1 MLISKMHI
9 LRALMLI
16 IVPVSVHAKT
26 AGCVEGN
33 CDTGSGVYHYEG
45 QLSGQQYDG
54 QWLAGERRGAGTH
67 HYTGGHWDEGDWLA
81 GKRQGQGVYVHADGH
96 LYDGDGQTDV
106 PHGSGTF
113 AHEAVI
119 VTQACG

>member
-9 LRALMLI
+9 LRVLI
-16 IVPVSVHAKT
+16 IILPVSVHAKT

-81 GKRQGQGVYVHADGH
+81 GKRQGQGVYVHADGF
-96 LYDGDGQTDV
+96 D
-106 PHGSGTF
+106 
-113 AHEAVI
+113 
-119 VTQACG
+119 

>member
-1 MLISKMHI
+1 MHI
-9 LRALMLI
+9 LRVLII

-54 QWLAGERRGAGTH
+54 Q
-67 HYTGGHWDEGDWLA
+67 
-81 GKRQGQGVYVHADGH
+81 
-96 LYDGDGQTDV
+96 TDV

>member
-1 MLISKMHI
+1 
-9 LRALMLI
+9 
-16 IVPVSVHAKT
+16 
-26 AGCVEGN
+26 
-33 CDTGSGVYHYEG
+33 
-45 QLSGQQYDG
+45 
-54 QWLAGERRGAGTH
+54 
-67 HYTGGHWDEGDWLA
+67 
-81 GKRQGQGVYVHADGH
+81 VYVHADGH